1 MKKLMIAAAIVCAAV
16 ASQAASAVS
25 WGSGNL
31 YAAADANGGWGTKLV
46 TQTDPKYLV
55 DMSVYMISATD
66 WANDKVATM
75 SQADLYAYV
84 SEKSAAYTGQNK
96 NTSGTIIGAIT
107 VGTDDLAAS
116 TTYYSVL
123 VAEYT
128 DATYGDMYM
137 ASAQEFTT
145 TAQGQKSMTNIFGG
159 AATLATGGIR
169 DWQAVPEPTSGLLL
183 LLGVAGLAL
192 RRRRA

>member
-16 ASQAASAVS
+16 VSQAAAVT
-25 WGSGNL
+25 WNSGNL
-31 YAAADANGGWGTKLV
+31 YTAAGANGGWGTKLV
-46 TQTDPKYLV
+46 TQTDPKTLV
-55 DMSVYMISATD
+55 DVSVYMISAAD
-66 WANDKVATM
+66 WSKDGVASMT
-75 SQADLYAYV
+75 QADLYSYV
-84 SEKSAAYTGQNK
+84 SERSASYTGQNK
-96 NTSGTIIGAIT
+96 NSSGTIIGAVA

-116 TTYYSVL
+116 TTYYSIL

-137 ASAQEFTT
+137 ASAQTFETS
-145 TAQGQKSMTNIFGG
+145 AQGQKNMTNIFGG
-159 AATLATGGIR
+159 AATLAAGGVR